1 MQAGFESAKSR
12 YTVTGV
18 LTESSGGGIKNKSI
32 EEKAAAMAS
41 DAKDSVQKNLAE
53 AKDKVQE
60 TAQKI
65 TK

>member
-1 MQAGFESAKSR
+1 MGF
-12 YTVTGV
+12 V

-32 EEKAAAMAS
+32 EEKAAAMAT